1 MEVAG
6 QIALPIALDPVAQ
19 DRIVHPSADVDRID
33 LDVAVAAQ
41 GCRHG
46 RGGDVEQHGLGL
58 PKFQNFSLEHQK
70 AEGEAPSA
78 ASRGVHPPTPG
89 LCRDNIPTGWRNMGP
104 MNGAFWI
111 HPQVGEIKEGM
122 TEMIAAVKENTANQ
136 TLTAKK
142 K

>member
-1 MEVAG
+1 
-6 QIALPIALDPVAQ
+6 
-19 DRIVHPSADVDRID
+19 
-33 LDVAVAAQ
+33 
-41 GCRHG
+41 
-46 RGGDVEQHGLGL
+46 
-58 PKFQNFSLEHQK
+58 
-70 AEGEAPSA
+70 
-78 ASRGVHPPTPG
+78 
-89 LCRDNIPTGWRNMGP
+89 